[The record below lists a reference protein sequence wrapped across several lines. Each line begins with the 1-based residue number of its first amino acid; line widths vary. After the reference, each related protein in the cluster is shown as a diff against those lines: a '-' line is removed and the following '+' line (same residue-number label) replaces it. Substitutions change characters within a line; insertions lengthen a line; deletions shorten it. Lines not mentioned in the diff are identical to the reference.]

1 MMNYIKSELY
11 RISITKPFHF
21 FVDGCTALL
30 VAMNVLLR
38 VLKHY
43 YPDFQYATTGY
54 AFSMVTTSFNV
65 VLILTL
71 FVGNMVFADEH
82 KNRTWLNSIAAGY
95 SRRAL
100 FLGKVIAGM
109 LVSLI
114 SLIFALLVFVGSAY
128 LLLENSG
135 TEVLLELLRGIVLN
149 LPVFAAGEIGV
160 YALLSIMPTKDAG
173 AWTWIGIIMV
183 FPMICGMLGMKFEIF
198 STIKAWCLISV
209 ASAVGVTETGF
220 PVMAYMTGEGMLRCL
235 VSGFVG
241 IGIFLALG
249 LAGIS
254 RKEFK

>member
-43 YPDFQYATTGY
+43 YPDFRYATTGY
-54 AFSMVTTSFNV
+54 VFSVLTNSFSV

-71 FVGNMVFADEH
+71 FVGNMVFADEN

-95 SRRAL
+95 SRREL
-100 FLGKVIAGM
+100 FLGKLIAGM
-109 LVSLI
+109 IVSLI
-114 SLIFALLVFVGSAY
+114 SLVFALTVFVGSAY

-135 TEVLLELLRGIVLN
+135 TAVLSDLLRGILLN

-173 AWTWIGIIMV
+173 MWAWICIIMV
-183 FPMICGMLGMKFEIF
+183 FPTVCGMLGMKFEIF
-198 STIKAWCLISV
+198 STIKAWCLTSV
-209 ASAVGVTETGF
+209 ASAVRVTETGM
-220 PVMAYMTGEGMLRCL
+220 PVMAYLTREGMTRCL